1 MLLWRPDAVAY
12 PFVYLPTL
20 AEFVEVAKAEH
31 GYVLT
36 EQFSF
41 TLNGK
46 KRRGFFLHDKK
57 KPQIRVFLRDYSNR
71 KDEHLTPDR
80 IRHFCRRL
88 KMPAERWLP
97 PLG

>member
-1 MLLWRPDAVAY
+1 MAH

-20 AEFVEVAKAEH
+20 AEFVEAAKAEH

-36 EQFSF
+36 EQLSF

-46 KRRGFFLHDKK
+46 KRRGPFLHNKK
-57 KPQIRVFLRDYSNR
+57 KPQIRVFLDDYSNR
-71 KDEHLTPDR
+71 KDERLTPNM
-80 IRHFCRRL
+80 IRNLCGRL
-88 KMPAERWLP
+88 KMPVERWLP